1 MSNQSFGFSSSH
13 VQTWELDHEGG
24 WALKN
29 WCFQTVV
36 LERTLESPLDC
47 KEIKPVHPKGDQ
59 SWIFLGRTDL
69 KLKLQYFG
77 HLIQRSDLLKKT
89 LMLGKIE
96 GGRRRGQQRL
106 RWLDGIINS
115 MERNLSKLWE
125 TVKDRG
131 TWCVAVH
138 GIAKSQTWLRDRT
151 TATGYEK
158 VLTSWTPFSPKE
170 DRDELWDSG
179 EAGREWT
186 VLIVSWSSCFRTG
199 KSSRL
204 FWVCLR
210 NSMCQVLES
219 NLLWITNS
227 PHLLFSLTQKS
238 FVFYNL
244 RCLVTVSSW
253 RKGGGTLWG
262 LFYLDINPIL
272 GAPPLWP
279 HHPQRHLLTPD
290 LVGQDSTHEFE
301 GDTEFSPQQEI

>member
-1 MSNQSFGFSSSH
+1 MCFSWTHWDDHGVSFLLSVDTVKTLAHWKESYDKPRQCVKNQRHHLANKGMSNQSFGFSSSH

-125 TVKDRG
+125 TVNSAICKASSHNHFDF
-131 TWCVAVH
+131 WYIIFFVM
-138 GIAKSQTWLRDRT
+138 
-151 TATGYEK
+151 
-158 VLTSWTPFSPKE
+158 VL
-170 DRDELWDSG
+170 
-179 EAGREWT
+179 
-186 VLIVSWSSCFRTG
+186 VLA
-199 KSSRL
+199 
-204 FWVCLR
+204 
-210 NSMCQVLES
+210 
-219 NLLWITNS
+219 
-227 PHLLFSLTQKS
+227 
-238 FVFYNL
+238 
-244 RCLVTVSSW
+244 LV
-253 RKGGGTLWG
+253 
-262 LFYLDINPIL
+262 
-272 GAPPLWP
+272 
-279 HHPQRHLLTPD
+279 
-290 LVGQDSTHEFE
+290 
-301 GDTEFSPQQEI
+301 